1 MFRAAFLASCAFALS
16 VASAH
21 AAPVTFVVDGSH
33 TYPRFSYSHL
43 GLSTQ
48 LSRFD
53 RTTGTVVLDQAAR
66 TAAVDITID
75 MTSVDT
81 GYADFNE
88 HIQAEDFL
96 DTARHPT
103 ATFKS
108 TRVSFEGD
116 RPVAIEGDL
125 TIKGIT
131 RPVTLEVTRFARM
144 EHPLRKKDA
153 IGADA
158 SVVVKRSDFNAG
170 KFVPLV
176 GDEVT
181 ISIALEAVAE

>member
-16 VASAH
+16 AASAH

-48 LSRFD
+48 VSRFNN
-53 RTTGTVVLDQAAR
+53 TSGTVVLDQAAR
-66 TAAVDITID
+66 TASVDITID

-81 GYADFNE
+81 GYADFNA

-96 DTARHPT
+96 DTTRFPT
-103 ATFKS
+103 ATFRS
-108 TRVSFEGD
+108 TRVKFEGD
-116 RPVAIEGDL
+116 QPVAIEGDL
-125 TIKGIT
+125 TIRGIT
-131 RPVTLEVTRFARM
+131 KPVTLAVTRFARM
-144 EHPLRKKDA
+144 EHPLQKKDA

-158 SVVVKRSDFNAG
+158 SVVIKRSDFNAG
-170 KFVPLV
+170 KYAPLV

-181 ISIALEAVAE
+181 ISIALEAIAR